1 MKPERQK
8 INIGKRFCRKKFAM
22 VIRFR
27 LIFSLN
33 AVAEPGILHFMNF
46 LGIPAKSIVLSCAL
60 VLVAQSVLAQ
70 SVKIRT
76 DRENATYRSGETVRF
91 QVQADGFTGTP
102 DLTYVLK
109 KGGWTEIAKGVLSLT
124 NGAAEIV
131 GQLNEPGT
139 LLLEVRA
146 NPPGGKRIRV
156 LGGAAF
162 EPWGIK
168 RSSPR
173 PDDFDAF
180 WNAKIKEL
188 AATPIHPVL
197 EAGQG
202 IKTNLDYFKITMDGF
217 RNTKIHGQLARPTG
231 TQKLPA
237 LLIVQWAGVYPL
249 DKGWAYWPANEGFL
263 VLNIEAH
270 DLPID
275 ESESFYKQQSDGPLN
290 DYMGIGN
297 DSRETS
303 YFLRMYL
310 SAYRAAEYL
319 TQRPD
324 WDGKNLVVCGTS
336 QGGMQTVMLA
346 GLHPKITAAM
356 ANVPAGCDFS
366 GDAVGRAP
374 GWPQWNGKVWNKDK
388 QKVIEA
394 GRYFDCM
401 NFAPHIKCPLLV
413 GVGLIDET
421 CPAGGVFSTINQSK
435 GPREVLILPLSDHQG
450 AGNTQAPM
458 FSRMAQWRAAIVAG
472 KPLPPEK

>member
-1 MKPERQK
+1 
-8 INIGKRFCRKKFAM
+8 
-22 VIRFR
+22 
-27 LIFSLN
+27 LN
-33 AVAEPGILHFMNF
+33 SKAEEGILFPMNF
-46 LGIPAKSIVLSCAL
+46 LRFTAKSIALSCAL
-60 VLVAQSVLAQ
+60 LLAAQSVTAQ
-70 SVKIRT
+70 SIKIRT
-76 DRENATYRSGETVRF
+76 DRENATYKSGETVRF
-91 QVQADGFTGTP
+91 QVRAEGFTETP

-109 KGGWTEIAKGVLSLT
+109 KGGWTEVGHGALSLT
-124 NGAAEIV
+124 NNAAEISA
-131 GQLNEPGT
+131 QLDEPGT
-139 LLLEVRA
+139 LLMEVRA
-146 NPPGGKRIRV
+146 KTPGGKGIRA

-162 EPWGIK
+162 SPGEIQ
-168 RSSPR
+168 RSATR

-180 WNAKIKEL
+180 WDAKIKEL
-188 AATPIHPVL
+188 AATPIHAVL
-197 EAGQG
+197 ESVEAN
-202 IKTNLDYFKITMDGF
+202 KSNLDYFKITMDGF
-217 RNTKIHGQLARPTG
+217 RKSKIHGQLARPSG
-231 TQKLPA
+231 TKKLPA

-249 DKGWAYWPANEGFL
+249 NKDWACSPANEGFL

-275 ESESFYKQQSDGPLN
+275 EPESFYKQQSDGPLN
-290 DYMGIGN
+290 DYTGIGN

-319 TQRPD
+319 TQRSD

-336 QGGMQTVMLA
+336 QGGLQTVMLA

-374 GWPQWNGKVWNKDK
+374 GWPQWNGKVGNKDK

-413 GVGLIDET
+413 SMGLIDET
-421 CPAGGVFSTINQSK
+421 CPAGGVLSTINQTK

-450 AGNTQAPM
+450 VGNTQAPM
-458 FSRMAQWRAAIVAG
+458 FSRMAQWRAAILAG
-472 KPLPPEK
+472 KPLPPVQ

>member
-1 MKPERQK
+1 MPFLR
-8 INIGKRFCRKKFAM
+8 CFAKT
-22 VIRFR
+22 I
-27 LIFSLN
+27 
-33 AVAEPGILHFMNF
+33 A
-46 LGIPAKSIVLSCAL
+46 LSCAL
-60 VLVAQSVLAQ
+60 FLAAQAVFAQ

-76 DRENATYRSGETVRF
+76 DHENAIYKSGETVRF

-102 DLTYVLK
+102 EFAYVLK
-109 KGGWTEIAKGVLSLT
+109 KGGWTELSKGALSLT
-124 NGAAEIV
+124 NGATEISA
-131 GQLNEPGT
+131 QLNEPGT
-139 LLLEVRA
+139 VLLEVRA
-146 NPPGGKRIRV
+146 NPPGGKRIRA

-162 EPWGIK
+162 SPGEIK
-168 RSSPR
+168 RSAPR

-180 WNAKIKEL
+180 WDAKIKEL
-188 AATPIHPVL
+188 AATPIHSVL
-197 EAGQG
+197 EPGQANRP
-202 IKTNLDYFKITMDGF
+202 NLDYFKITMDGF
-217 RNTKIHGQLARPTG
+217 RKSKIHGQLARPSG
-231 TQKLPA
+231 TKKLPA

-249 DKGWAYWPANEGFL
+249 NKDWACSPANEGFL

-290 DYMGIGN
+290 DYTGIGN

-324 WDGKNLVVCGTS
+324 WDGKTLMVCGTS
-336 QGGMQTVMLA
+336 QGGMQTLMLA

-366 GDAVGRAP
+366 GDLVGRAP
-374 GWPQWNGKVWNKDK
+374 GWPQWNGKVGNKDK

-401 NFAPHIKCPLLV
+401 NFAPNIKCPLLV
-413 GVGLIDET
+413 SAGLIDET

-435 GPREVLILPLSDHQG
+435 GPREVLILPSSDHQG
-450 AGNTQAPM
+450 AGNAQAPM
-458 FSRMAQWRAAIVAG
+458 FSRMAQWRAAILAG
-472 KPLPPEK
+472 KSLPPVQ

>member
-1 MKPERQK
+1 MK
-8 INIGKRFCRKKFAM
+8 
-22 VIRFR
+22 
-27 LIFSLN
+27 SLRSS
-33 AVAEPGILHFMNF
+33 
-46 LGIPAKSIVLSCAL
+46 AKSIVFSCAL
-60 VLVAQSVLAQ
+60 LLVAQSVLAQ
-70 SVKIRT
+70 SVKIYT
-76 DRENATYRSGETVRF
+76 DREDATYKTGDTVRF
-91 QVQADGFTGTP
+91 HVQAEGFAETP

-109 KGGWTEIAKGVLSLT
+109 KGGWTEVGRGTLSLT
-124 NGAAEIV
+124 NGATDISA
-131 GQLNEPGT
+131 QLNEPGT
-139 LLLEVRA
+139 LLLEVRG
-146 NPPGGKRIRV
+146 NPPGGKRIRA

-162 EPWGIK
+162 SPEDIK

-180 WNAKIKEL
+180 WNAKIKEF
-188 AATPIHPVL
+188 ASTPIHPVL
-197 EAGQG
+197 EAGQATR
-202 IKTNLDYFKITMDGF
+202 TNLEYFKITMDGF
-217 RNTKIHGQLARPTG
+217 RNTKIHGQLARPNG

-249 DKGWAYWPANEGFL
+249 AKDWACGPANEGFL

-275 ESESFYKQQSDGPLN
+275 EPESFYREQSNGPLN
-290 DYMGIGN
+290 DYTGIGN

-319 TQRPD
+319 TQRSD

-366 GDAVGRAP
+366 SDAVGRAP
-374 GWPQWNGKVWNKDK
+374 GWPQWNGKIGNKDK

-401 NFAPHIKCPLLV
+401 NFAPNIKCALLV

-421 CPAGGVFSTINQSK
+421 CPAAGVFSTINQST

-450 AGNTQAPM
+450 VGNTQAPM